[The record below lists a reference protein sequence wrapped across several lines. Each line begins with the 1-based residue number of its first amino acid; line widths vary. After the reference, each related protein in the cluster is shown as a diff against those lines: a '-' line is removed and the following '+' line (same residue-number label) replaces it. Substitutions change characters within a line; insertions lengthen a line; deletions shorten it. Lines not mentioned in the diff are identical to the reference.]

1 MTRTGRLT
9 ARRAVSLV
17 AVLLLVGAAVVA
29 CSGEDGGSNWSI
41 PAIGPPDVEVDTPE
55 LREAKA
61 DAGIEDCPETT
72 GDVTG
77 ELPTLT
83 LECFGGGPSVDL
95 SELRG
100 PMVISVWAQWCTP
113 CRNEMPELEK
123 YHQRYGD
130 EVPVLGIDFQDPQA
144 DEAMDFLAETGATY
158 PQLADPGGVIDGAEP
173 FPRLQGIPFLLFLDA
188 DGRVAR
194 KQFVIID
201 SPDELKGLVEENLG
215 VSL

>member
-1 MTRTGRLT
+1 VSRTV
-9 ARRAVSLV
+9 RRLV
-17 AVLLLVGAAVVA
+17 ALAAALVVVAGTVVA
-29 CSGEDGGSNWSI
+29 CSSDEDGGGWSL

-55 LREAKA
+55 LRAAKA
-61 DAGIEDCPETT
+61 DAGIEDCPETSGET
-72 GDVTG
+72 SG
-77 ELPTLT
+77 ELPALT
-83 LECFGGGPSVDL
+83 LECFGGGRSVAL
-95 SELRG
+95 SELQG
-100 PMVISVWAQWCTP
+100 PLVISVWAQWCTP

-144 DEAMDFLAETGATY
+144 EEAMDFLAETGATY

-188 DGRVAR
+188 DGRVAK

-215 VSL
+215 VRL